1 MSTATVAGDAPVAPK
16 SGKKKLITIV
26 VAVVVLLVAA
36 GGGAL
41 FFLKKKAQADD
52 EAGAEDDAPAAV
64 AQADPKVPPVFVP
77 LDPFTVNLADKEAER
92 YAQIGVTFAVADGK
106 VVDAIK
112 VFMPA
117 IRNNILMVLAHK
129 TSAELLQRD
138 GKDQLAAEILRE
150 TSRALGYDV
159 DDPADARAGSDKS
172 RSQRKKKA
180 AEPLPIKAVYFSN
193 FIVQ

>member
-16 SGKKKLITIV
+16 SGKKKLIIIV
-26 VAVVVLLVAA
+26 VAVVVLLAAA

-41 FFLKKKAQADD
+41 FFLKKKAHADD
-52 EAGAEDDAPAAV
+52 EASAEDESPAAV
-64 AQADPKVPPVFVP
+64 AKVDPKVPPVFVP
-77 LDPFTVNLADKEAER
+77 LEPFTVNLADKEAER
-92 YAQIGVTFAVADGK
+92 YAQIGVTFAVADSK
-106 VVDAIK
+106 VVDSIK

-129 TSAELLQRD
+129 TSAELLLRD

-150 TSRALGYDV
+150 TSRALGYEVADPKDEV
-159 DDPADARAGSDKS
+159 ADDDKPKKK
-172 RSQRKKKA
+172 RKKQD
-180 AEPLPIKAVYFSN
+180 AEPLPIKSVYFSN

>member
-16 SGKKKLITIV
+16 SGKKKLIIIV
-26 VAVVVLLVAA
+26 VAAVVLLAAA

-41 FFLKKKAQADD
+41 FFLKKKAHADD

-64 AQADPKVPPVFVP
+64 AKADPKVPPVFVP
-77 LDPFTVNLADKEAER
+77 LEPFTVNLADKEAER

-138 GKDQLAAEILRE
+138 GKDQLAGEILRE
-150 TSRALGYDV
+150 TSRALGYEVADPKDEAA
-159 DDPADARAGSDKS
+159 DDDKPKK
-172 RSQRKKKA
+172 RKKQA
-180 AEPLPIKAVYFSN
+180 AEPLPIKSVYFSN